1 MRPSSRRS
9 SSPGAYFGLA
19 FLVVVLIPLALFK
32 FLGGMIAP
40 DLVDSVTQYVKSFVA
55 GLSSSMVGGV
65 KDAFLA
71 LVVAAVVIYMGCLVH
86 SVMRG
91 SKSEAGT
98 AKSRRVA

>member
-1 MRPSSRRS
+1 
-9 SSPGAYFGLA
+9 
-19 FLVVVLIPLALFK
+19 
-32 FLGGMIAP
+32 
-40 DLVDSVTQYVKSFVA
+40 
-55 GLSSSMVGGV
+55 MVGGV